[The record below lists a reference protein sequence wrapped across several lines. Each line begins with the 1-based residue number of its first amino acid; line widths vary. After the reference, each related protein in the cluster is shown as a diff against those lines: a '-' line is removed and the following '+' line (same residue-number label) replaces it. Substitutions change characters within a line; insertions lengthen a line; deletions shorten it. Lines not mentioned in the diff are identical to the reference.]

1 MIEIFETGVTLPE
14 GGRALLER
22 AMSAALAHEGALG
35 DVTILVTTPEEI
47 QRMNREFRNID
58 RVTDVLT
65 FPAWEGEVLMAPP
78 DGYLGDV
85 AICLE
90 RAREQAQD
98 YGHSLERE
106 LGFLAVHGGLH
117 LLGYDHMTP
126 EDEAVMFKKQDAILE
141 GMELYR

>member
-1 MIEIFETGVTLPE
+1 MIEIFETGITLPE

-22 AMSAALAHEGALG
+22 AMSAALAHEGATG

-65 FPAWEGEVLMAPP
+65 FPAWEGEAVMAPP

-117 LLGYDHMTP
+117 LLGYDHITP

-141 GMELYR
+141 EMELYR

>member
-22 AMSAALAHEGALG
+22 AMSSALAHEGASG

-47 QRMNREFRNID
+47 RRMNREFRNID

-65 FPAWEGEVLMAPP
+65 FPAWEGEAVMAPP

-141 GMELYR
+141 EMELYR